1 MRNTILRRGRLA
13 LLALVLLLTFVAPS
27 CSSPAEGD
35 VSGLLVDLGI
45 PLLEQY
51 PNGEDYLIRARVA
64 WDTIFFDGNLY
75 VGCGDYDSNMGPV
88 KVWHYDPDKGAWEAS
103 AEPLED
109 EHIKRFTV
117 LDGTLT
123 IPGTDPRGDWSQ
135 GSFYTLEGGAWVEHD
150 VLPSGIHCFDAVS
163 FEGAHFFA
171 LGVNSGDWPVVRSA
185 NGETYEPIP
194 FLRDGA
200 PVDTS
205 CPVVRVH
212 NFVVA
217 GGDLYAF
224 LTLGDEQAVTLDI
237 YRYEQGAFRHHAA
250 APEVYLRSYDA
261 AYTGE
266 FAGLATF
273 INGYCYYYSEDLVSF
288 RPCRVEMSDLA
299 TDMTV
304 IGDTLYALAYT
315 KLEDGFESAVY
326 ASKDG
331 KTFQKLFS
339 FVDEIPAGSFAYG
352 DGFFY
357 FSMGRYYD
365 GDSSEVGRVYALS
378 YDLAP

>member
-1 MRNTILRRGRLA
+1 MKNAILRRGRLL
-13 LLALVLLLTFVAPS
+13 LLALVLLVTFAAPA
-27 CSSPAEGD
+27 CRPAEGD
-35 VSGLLVDLGI
+35 VSGDLVDLGI
-45 PLLEQY
+45 PLLAQY
-51 PNGEDYLIRARVA
+51 SNDAEHLIRARVA
-64 WDTIFFDGNLY
+64 WDSIFFDGAFY

-88 KVWHYDPDKGAWEAS
+88 KVWRYDPDVGAWEAS
-103 AEPLED
+103 AETLED

-135 GSFYTLEGGAWVEHD
+135 GSFYTLEGGAWAEHA

-163 FEGAHFFA
+163 FEGAQFFA
-171 LGVNSGDWPVVRSA
+171 LGVNSGDWPVVRSTDGA
-185 NGETYEPIP
+185 TYEPIP
-194 FLRDGA
+194 FLADGA
-200 PVDTS
+200 PVDTDLLI
-205 CPVVRVH
+205 VRVH

-217 GGDLYAF
+217 GDVLYAF
-224 LTLGDEQAVTLDI
+224 LTLGDESAATLDV
-237 YRYEQGAFRHHAA
+237 YRYEDGAFCYHAA

-261 AYTGE
+261 AYAGE

-273 INGYCYYYSEDLVSF
+273 INGYCYYYSEDMASF
-288 RPCRVEMSDLA
+288 RPCRVGMSDLA

-304 IGDTLYALAYT
+304 VGDTLYALAYT

-331 KTFQKLFS
+331 KTFEKLFF
-339 FVDEIPAGSFAYG
+339 FVDEIPANSFAYG
-352 DGFFY
+352 DGAFY

-365 GDSSEVGRVYALS
+365 GDSTEVGRVYALA
-378 YDLAP
+378 YELAP